1 MAIFGYSWRF
11 TKLET
16 ISVEYQVIVSS
27 QISFVLPFSFHFRSG
42 LLSSLVVLL
51 LSMSLLPQFYRS
63 FRSFSFLESFEEIF
77 FYLSIWV
84 KRFPIKDRIFYEFYC
99 TMQIEFLE
107 NFYPDIT
114 TFSFI
119 YILKVAYF
127 TCNLYLWIN
136 YFIEINQ
143 GINIAINSTF
153 NLFLGIEQKIN
164 PLVILYF

>member
-1 MAIFGYSWRF
+1 MFFLFPS
-11 TKLET
+11 T
-16 ISVEYQVIVSS
+16 
-27 QISFVLPFSFHFRSG
+27 FVVVYF
-42 LLSSLVVLL
+42 LLSLFPYSRCPYYH
-51 LSMSLLPQFYRS
+51 SFTS
-63 FRSFSFLESFEEIF
+63 FRSFPFLESFEEIF

-143 GINIAINSTF
+143 EINIAINSTF